1 MKKPFPLRL
10 KLILETLNNLRDGS
24 ELHGITQVNVMLKL
38 VQWVLLVLS
47 WIALP
52 AFSAPMA
59 IPALTSPVTDLTQTL
74 SPQSQQSL
82 AQKLN
87 QLSKEKGSQIAVL
100 IVDTTQPEDIAQFGI
115 RVAEAW
121 KIGRDKQDDGVI
133 IIVAKADRKM
143 RIEVGYGLEGAIPD
157 LTAKRVISETMA
169 PRFRQGDFEGGLNAA
184 IDQLTALIA
193 GEALPA
199 PQKKSSQGGGLLE
212 WLPILMFVAI
222 FTGMVLRSIFGTYA
236 GSALNGGALSVLV
249 WVLGGALLTVGL
261 VFIAAFIFTLAMG
274 GNRGGGYGG
283 YPTGYGGG
291 YGGGGLSGRDIFSG
305 GGGDFGGGGASGDW

>member
-1 MKKPFPLRL
+1 MFKGVVL
-10 KLILETLNNLRDGS
+10 K
-24 ELHGITQVNVMLKL
+24 VA
-38 VQWVLLVLS
+38 QWLLLVLS
-47 WIALP
+47 LLALP
-52 AFSAPMA
+52 AFAAPASNLVA

-74 SPQSQQSL
+74 SPQAQQSL

-87 QLSKEKGSQIAVL
+87 EFSQTKGSQIAVL
-100 IVDTTQPEDIAQFGI
+100 IVDSTQPEDIAQFGI

-157 LTAKRVISETMA
+157 LVAKRVIGETMA
-169 PRFRQGDFEGGLNAA
+169 PRFRQGDFEGGLSAA
-184 IDQLTALIA
+184 IDQIAALIA

-199 PQKKSSQGGGLLE
+199 PEKQSAQGGGLLE
-212 WLPILMFVAI
+212 WLPILMFMAI
-222 FTGMVLRSIFGTYA
+222 FTGVVLRSIFGTYA
-236 GSALNGGALSVLV
+236 GSALNGGALGVLV
-249 WVLGGALLTVGL
+249 WILGGALLTVVL
-261 VFIAAFIFTLAMG
+261 VVVAAFIFTLAMG
-274 GNRGGGYGG
+274 GSRGGGYGG

-291 YGGGGLSGRDIFSG
+291 YGGGGLGGRDIFSG